1 MFAVIRTGGKQYK
14 VAANE
19 VIRIET
25 LDGAAGDSI
34 TFPEVLMVGG
44 ADGTVLGA
52 PLVEGASVVGTVVD
66 QMRTR
71 KVLVFK
77 KRRRQ
82 NSRRMHGHRQGM
94 TVVRITDIL
103 TAGGAPAPAAAASVE
118 E

>member
-19 VIRIET
+19 VIRVEL

-44 ADGTVLGA
+44 ADGTVLGS
-52 PLVEGASVVGTVVD
+52 PLVEGASVVGEVVD
-66 QMRTR
+66 QTRTR

-82 NSRRMHGHRQGM
+82 NSRRTRGHRQHV
-94 TVVRITDIL
+94 TVVRIKDIL
-103 TAGGAPAPAAAASVE
+103 TAGGAPAPAAEAE